1 MRVLTGPEGPRE
13 DLTDAD
19 LRSLYAAPSTPWLRA
34 NMVSTLDGAAT
45 GETGRSGSIN
55 NEVDKR
61 VFDTLRDLADAILVG
76 AGTAEAEGYRPADR
90 PIVLVSRSGRVPER
104 LRDAEPGR
112 VLLATCQAAGGLD
125 QAREQLG
132 AEHVLVMGGHRVDLA
147 ELKTP
152 ARRPRLAAPALRG
165 RPARAAGTWCTKGFS
180 TSWTRP
186 SYPDSSAAT
195 TPGSPT
201 ARPSTYPDAA
211 RPAPRGAAHPAG
223 PLVPRVVEASP
234 FLVPTHGGS
243 L

>member
-1 MRVLTGPEGPRE
+1 MRILTGPDGPRD

-55 NEVDKR
+55 NAVDQR
-61 VFDTLRDLADAILVG
+61 VFDTLRSLADAILVG

-112 VLLATCQAAGGLD
+112 VLLATCQAADGLD

-132 AEHVLVMGGHRVDLA
+132 ADHVLVLGGHRVDLA
-147 ELKTP
+147 ELK
-152 ARRPRLAAPALRG
+152 RRLVDRGWQHLLCEGGPHVLRDLVDQGVLDELDATVVPRLVGGDHPRITDGPPLDVPLRLGLLLEEEHTLLG
-165 RPARAAGTWCTKGFS
+165 RW
-180 TSWTRP
+180 
-186 SYPDSSAAT
+186 
-195 TPGSPT
+195 
-201 ARPSTYPDAA
+201 
-211 RPAPRGAAHPAG
+211 
-223 PLVPRVVEASP
+223 
-234 FLVPTHGGS
+234 FLDG
-243 L
+243 